1 MNDSSNNDGF
11 VVRSRP
17 DAGIVV
23 ETRPLSDE
31 DRRSLDVGDFFE
43 RDRVPVTS
51 VSRLLAAMSA
61 GEATSQEALILCTP
75 PPSLARSYAQHWRL
89 VVPFALATVYLAT
102 LRSLTGAA
110 LAGVT
115 AGIAALPLRWWREE
129 RDEHRARQEAAL
141 RNIERRRAQREAEH
155 G

>member
-31 DRRSLDVGDFFE
+31 DMRNLDVGDFFE
-43 RDRVPVTS
+43 RDRPPRVMHAVN
-51 VSRLLAAMSA
+51 AAVERDA
-61 GEATSQEALILCTP
+61 TPAEATLLRTP
-75 PPSLARSYAQHWRL
+75 PPSLWRTYVAHGRL
-89 VVPFALATVYLAT
+89 VVPFALAVGYLVRAC
-102 LRSLTGAA
+102 SLTGALFVA
-110 LAGVT
+110 IT
-115 AGIAALPLRWWREE
+115 ATVAAIPWRWWREE

-141 RNIERRRAQREAEH
+141 RNIERRRAQREGCA
-155 G
+155 

>member
-43 RDRVPVTS
+43 RDATPAEATL
-51 VSRLLAAMSA
+51 LLAS
-61 GEATSQEALILCTP
+61 
-75 PPSLARSYAQHWRL
+75 PPSLWRTYVAHWRL
-89 VVPFALATVYLAT
+89 AVPFVLATVYLAT
-102 LRSLTGAA
+102 LRSLAGAA

-129 RDEHRARQEAAL
+129 RDEHRARQEAAR
-141 RNIERRRAQREAEH
+141 RNIARRRAQRGGA
-155 G
+155 

>member
-31 DRRSLDVGDFFE
+31 DMRNLDVGDFFE
-43 RDRVPVTS
+43 RDRPPRVMHAVN
-51 VSRLLAAMSA
+51 AAVERDA
-61 GEATSQEALILCTP
+61 TPAEATLLRTP
-75 PPSLARSYAQHWRL
+75 PPSLWRTYVAHWRL
-89 VVPFALATVYLAT
+89 AVPFALATVYLAT
-102 LRSLTGAA
+102 LRSLAGAA